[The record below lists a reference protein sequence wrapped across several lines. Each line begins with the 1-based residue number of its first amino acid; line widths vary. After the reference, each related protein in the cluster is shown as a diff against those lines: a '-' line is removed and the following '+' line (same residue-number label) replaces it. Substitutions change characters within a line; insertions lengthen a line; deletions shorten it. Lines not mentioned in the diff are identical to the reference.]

1 MKFNIEV
8 GRDEKHNVEFN
19 FNQLTGKLE
28 IRVDNQV
35 VLQSQRLI
43 NEPIRET
50 YHLVVGEREK
60 SKVLIEKCRRP
71 LFGHR
76 RRVWVNNHLAQVA
89 RSAF

>member
-35 VLQSQRLI
+35 VLQSQRLV
-43 NEPIRET
+43 NEPVRET
-50 YHLVVGEREK
+50 YHLVVGEQEK
-60 SKVLIEKCRRP
+60 SNVLIEKCRRP

-76 RRVWVNNHLAQVA
+76 RRVWGNNHLAQVA